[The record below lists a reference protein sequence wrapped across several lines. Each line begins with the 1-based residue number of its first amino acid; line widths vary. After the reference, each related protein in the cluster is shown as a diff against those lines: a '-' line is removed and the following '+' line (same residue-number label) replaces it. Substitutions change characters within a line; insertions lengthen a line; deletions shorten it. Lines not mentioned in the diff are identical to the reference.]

1 MKGSQFEPLV
11 GRVSTRGKKVGLLF
25 GSYQIGEKAEF
36 VNPAFNF
43 ETGSKSAFGTS
54 PVTDGDQ
61 EVFGRGR
68 EELKIGDIQLLH
80 LNGLAEFN
88 DEPERERKKT
98 KKHHSFVSRQPL
110 LHAKTRTRFCYCRGS
125 ACTGP
130 YSPSIWP
137 PCSGS
142 DQKWGDC

>member
-88 DEPERERKKT
+88 DEPEREKKKQT
-98 KKHHSFVSRQPL
+98 SFICVETTAASCKNTYQIL
-110 LHAKTRTRFCYCRGS
+110 LLQGFSMYR
-125 ACTGP
+125 
-130 YSPSIWP
+130 SIFSFNMAAVLW
-137 PCSGS
+137 
-142 DQKWGDC
+142 K